1 MTSATVASTGTSP
14 APDGI
19 AGWAMGLMDALGAP
33 GAGLIVAL
41 EHVFPPL
48 PSEVILPLAG
58 FSAGKGRMALWEVLV
73 WTTLGAVAGALV
85 LYGLGA
91 LLGRERIHALA
102 AKVPLVKPSD
112 VEKAEDWF
120 DRHGRRTVL
129 FGRMVPVIRSLISV
143 PAGLERMPLATF
155 CALTA
160 IGSLVWNTLLVVAG
174 YLLGDNWSRVEQY
187 VGTGTNIL
195 LGLAAAAILL
205 WAGRRVAENRR
216 SSSGDGNSPA
226 PDGDRNS
233 TTSGKPS

>member
-1 MTSATVASTGTSP
+1 MTSATVASPGASSEP
-14 APDGI
+14 GGI

-33 GAGLIVAL
+33 GAGLVVAL

-73 WTTLGAVAGALV
+73 WTTLGAVAGALA

-91 LLGRERIHALA
+91 LLGRERVHALA

-120 DRHGRRTVL
+120 ARHGRRTVL
-129 FGRMVPVIRSLISV
+129 FGRMVPVFRSLISV

-155 CALTA
+155 SALTA
-160 IGSLVWNTLLVVAG
+160 LGSLVWNTLLVMAG
-174 YLLGDNWSRVEQY
+174 YLLGDNWSRVQEY
-187 VGTGTNIL
+187 VGAGTNVL
-195 LGLAAAAILL
+195 LGLAVAAILV
-205 WAGRRVAENRR
+205 WAGRRIRERR
-216 SSSGDGNSPA
+216 GER
-226 PDGDRNS
+226 DGDRNRPS
-233 TTSGKPS
+233 SGKPS